1 MVVGLLNWMKTLSPK
16 LYEPLYEPILPET
29 GQYIKKISFVN
40 FILEAE
46 SAELSAHIHLVSGK
60 GPIYLK
66 IQGTHGKA
74 SA

>member
-29 GQYIKKISFVN
+29 EQYIKKMSFVN
-40 FILEAE
+40 FVLEAE
-46 SAELSAHIHLVSGK
+46 NTELSAHICLVSGE
-60 GPIYLK
+60 GPVYVK